1 VPALADA
8 APLQRT
14 KHGGE
19 ASSSRVLLRDAL
31 HSLHRRGAV
40 AVQDW
45 DLLIR
50 QARRAG
56 LLARLGY
63 ELADSGL
70 LRSVPA
76 GPRHYLEGEC
86 IVAEKHARDVRWEVR
101 QIKVA
106 LAEMGAPIVL
116 LKGAAYTLAGL
127 PPARGRLFT
136 DIDIMV
142 PYESLGKVEAALR
155 RAGWDSGDLTP
166 YDERYYRRWMHQ
178 IPPMTHVLR
187 GTAIDVHH
195 TIVARTTRHRLN
207 ARKLFE
213 TTVPVPGDPTLRTLA
228 PADMILH
235 SATHLLNEG
244 EFERGLRDID
254 DLHLLL
260 RHFGADPDFWPLLLE
275 RAAELDLK
283 RPLYYAMRYAQRFLG
298 APIPED
304 VANSA
309 RLAPPGAVLRP
320 VMDRLFDRALRPTH
334 ASCRDA
340 LSGLAL
346 LLLYLRGHLLLM
358 PPHILVPHL
367 LRKAFRGKPKE
378 PEPRPGLG
386 NPF

>member
-8 APLQRT
+8 VPLQRT
-14 KHGGE
+14 MHGAE
-19 ASSSRVLLRDAL
+19 APSSRLQLRDAL

-56 LLARLGY
+56 LLARLGH
-63 ELADSGL
+63 EMADAGL

-76 GPRHYLEGEC
+76 EPRRYLEGEC
-86 IVAEKHARDVRWEVR
+86 ILAEKHARDVRWEVR
-101 QIKVA
+101 QIKAA

-142 PYESLGKVEAALR
+142 PFESLGEVEAALR
-155 RAGWDSGDLTP
+155 RAGWDSGDITP

-178 IPPMTHVLR
+178 IPPMTHALR

-195 TIVARTTRHRLN
+195 TIVARTARHRLN
-207 ARKLFE
+207 ARKLFDAA
-213 TTVPVPGDPTLRTLA
+213 VSVPGDPVLRTLA

-254 DLHLLL
+254 DLHLLF
-260 RHFGADPDFWPLLLE
+260 RHFGADPEFWPLLLD
-275 RAAELDLK
+275 RAAELDL
-283 RPLYYAMRYAQRFLG
+283 RRALYYAMRYARCFLG
-298 APIPED
+298 TPIPED

-309 RLAPPGAVLRP
+309 RLEPPGTALRA
-320 VMDRLFDRALRPTH
+320 VMDRLFDRALRPAH

-340 LSGLAL
+340 FSRVAL
-346 LLLYLRGHLLLM
+346 LLLYMRGHLLLM

-367 LRKAFRGKPKE
+367 LRKAVRGKPKE
-378 PEPRPGLG
+378 PAPRPGLG
-386 NPF
+386 DPF